1 MFKFLNLWMYEWGG
15 GVPGEMLLQSIM
27 LDYAYCALKSPD
39 FALHISLATFIFSK
53 GKSSNN
59 FFLVWAPNR
68 CGPFKTEQQNRSQR
82 IELTLLIHKLLRKWQ
97 ILRISMD
104 SFFKNP
110 VNARKLSLHA
120 SQRVI
125 MFTFLWV
132 AVCLSMQAEGEHGL
146 LLGFRCDGAE
156 C

>member
-1 MFKFLNLWMYEWGG
+1 MNVWGG
-15 GVPGEMLLQSIM
+15 GGMLLQSIM
-27 LDYAYCALKSPD
+27 LDYAYCALKRPD
-39 FALHISLATFIFSK
+39 FALHISLATFFFPK

-59 FFLVWAPNR
+59 VFLVWAPNR
-68 CGPFKTEQQNRSQR
+68 CGPFKIEQQNRSQR

-97 ILRISMD
+97 IFRKSMD

-110 VNARKLSLHA
+110 VNERKLSLHALHCTLSLHA

-132 AVCLSMQAEGEHGL
+132 AVCLSMQADGEHGL